1 MKNFVMGR
9 RGFMAAAAGSGAV
22 LATGLLPAM
31 AQDASSIIP
40 RNAVNNYGF
49 KPGGLIPPERIGVQ
63 IFTVRALMNEA
74 SLGLADT
81 MSMLADAGVAQIEIG
96 GDFLGLT
103 PAEFRK
109 LIEDRGMRVASNHFG
124 PRTMDGDNPWY
135 SAEGREQCFAT
146 AKELGLDHCGTAHY
160 YNVPLTVEGFTEFAA
175 NMNIWGEHAQKN
187 GLKFFFHNH
196 NGEFTRF
203 DGKPIYDILLEQT
216 DPELV
221 EFEFDIGW
229 AAAAGE
235 DVTALVGKHQ
245 ARFPYFH
252 VKDLAWAEDGN
263 RTGREGTLKSDQ
275 KFDFADVGKGVIDWS
290 AVFGALDN
298 PAKHLFF
305 IEHDDAGRT
314 VPEEGFPKAAN
325 PAGAANTIWTGRKFM
340 AGLAAK

>member
-1 MKNFVMGR
+1 MGGFSMKR
-9 RGFMAAAAGSGAV
+9 RGFMTAAAGSGAF
-22 LATGLLPAM
+22 LATGWMPAL
-31 AQDASSIIP
+31 AQTGSIAP
-40 RNAVNNYGF
+40 ANAADGF
-49 KPGGLIPPERIGVQ
+49 GFTPGGLIPPERIGVQ
-63 IFTVRALMNEA
+63 LFTVRALMAEA
-74 SLGLADT
+74 SLGLEDT
-81 MSMLADAGVAQIEIG
+81 LSVLADAGIAQIEIG
-96 GDFLGLT
+96 GDFLGRT

-109 LIEDRGMRVASNHFG
+109 LVEDRGMRVASNHFG
-124 PRTMDGDNPWY
+124 PRTMDGENPWY
-135 SAEGREQCFAT
+135 SEEGRAQCFAT

-175 NMNIWGEHAQKN
+175 NMNIWGEHARAN

-221 EFEFDIGW
+221 AFEFDIGW

-235 DVTALVGKHQ
+235 DAAALVRTHQ

-252 VKDLAWAEDGN
+252 VKDLNWAEDGN
-263 RTGREGTLKSDQ
+263 RTGRIDTLAGEK
-275 KFDFADVGKGVIDWS
+275 KFDFADVGKGEIDWT
-290 AVFGALDN
+290 AVFAGLDD
-298 PAKHLFF
+298 PSQHLFF

-325 PAGAANTIWTGRKFM
+325 PAGAANTIWTGRKHI
-340 AGLAAK
+340 AGLSA